1 MNHCFLLGSPAGHH
15 CRGKEVQLCRRTPGR
30 SRRGLLTTSSHLQT
44 RHLVSI
50 PNALVG
56 VEHIKLYFFVV
67 VSFFVFPGVFL
78 LD

>member
-1 MNHCFLLGSPAGHH
+1 MERKCSYAGGH
-15 CRGKEVQLCRRTPGR
+15 PGD
-30 SRRGLLTTSSHLQT
+30 LAVDYLTTSSHLQT